1 MPPASS
7 GIGQTSCLIAI
18 PFKHAKIRDGLM
30 GQSVT
35 WAQPGPRLAQLP
47 LSWVAREAGL
57 VNLELA
63 RGMEAASTDSEAA
76 FCSIHASC

>member
-7 GIGQTSCLIAI
+7 GVGQTSCLTTI
-18 PFKHAKIRDGLM
+18 PYKHAKIKDGLT

-35 WAQPGPRLAQLP
+35 WTQPGPELAQVL
-47 LSWVAREAGL
+47 LSWVARTAGL

-63 RGMEAASTDSEAA
+63 RRMEAASTDSEAA

>member
-1 MPPASS
+1 
-7 GIGQTSCLIAI
+7 
-18 PFKHAKIRDGLM
+18 M

-47 LSWVAREAGL
+47 LSWVARAAGL
-57 VNLELA
+57 VNLKLA